1 MDKQVARTHL
11 ILLLVWMT
19 SIEIESYLCHTHKV
33 KELEGLFFCFL
44 EGGDPCNPV
53 HMRTLGYKK
62 SLSLKGSKKLMRV
75 SKF

>member
-44 EGGDPCNPV
+44 EGGGTHVIRYICE
-53 HMRTLGYKK
+53 RLGIKNHYH
-62 SLSLKGSKKLMRV
+62 
-75 SKF
+75 

>member
-44 EGGDPCNPV
+44 EGGGP
-53 HMRTLGYKK
+53 M
-62 SLSLKGSKKLMRV
+62 
-75 SKF
+75 